1 MGTMKWRARRNTIL
15 VGTAVVGLGS
25 IVAVANSPSVRTSF
39 GAAYRAFCD
48 PSLLE
53 HRERVESTPTGRTA
67 IIDENRLL
75 DAAIAKDFEKASEG
89 DFEDPDGA
97 TLATLSMPDLRV
109 PITRRTMRFVRFF
122 ARTEGGRTT
131 FGERFQRS
139 GRYRATIEH
148 ALREAGLPEDLVWLT
163 AIESGFDPR
172 AVSPA
177 GAAGLFQFMPATGA
191 LYGLSQSN
199 WVDDRRSIK
208 RATTAA
214 VAHLR
219 DLYERFDRWDL
230 ALAAYNCGVD
240 NVLRA
245 MSKAAA
251 TRPAGQTG
259 PITFAELAQQKLL
272 PEETANYVPQI
283 VAFSIVAN
291 NRARF
296 GLDGISPEPP
306 LELGELAV
314 PEGTRLRTIA
324 RAAGIPTRLL
334 REYNPELLRD
344 RTPTSGGDYVIS
356 LPADR
361 VQQTLAAFPAYLENE
376 RVDDPGLDADADPG
390 NPLARPRLEE
400 EVEEHDDDE
409 DALPPRPSPLGRN
422 RLPEFV
428 PPGGLPV
435 AVGGGMLGFGG
446 PVGAKLP
453 LMMVGGGVG
462 WQRPGAEDPFAAL
475 VASQGQGASQQA
487 AAKAIGGSALE
498 KSLGFIPPAQKLDA
512 LPDPFQRFVLAN
524 GIVVKVRPD
533 PAAPRVAITVRI
545 APDEGKIVGVSDA
558 PGEAG
563 TGETRHTITVNK
575 QDVDLGLELAA
586 GRLRLLLSEAS
597 GTQLA
602 GLRRLS
608 ASPRRRAL
616 ERAPYGPAWLALGD
630 ALFPAGHPLEG
641 RVLGAREDAIVARD
655 LLLTEMMAEERSPAR
670 ASVTLIGD
678 VTKERIEQLVGKLL
692 APLPPALMD
701 NPIGPHPREERLT
714 VEQMVPSVRSLYGW
728 IAPGEADLPSH
739 AAMRAAMWILSS
751 AKGGRLDRALVERG
765 FAAQVR
771 ALLDADRSASVA
783 VVEVVPAVPH
793 DMTAVEAQLD
803 AAIDAFVAQGPTA
816 GEIATAVAH
825 LKTGLKKELASG
837 KGPIAQN
844 APLTANS
851 ARLRQ
856 ALAPGAIDALMVEF
870 DKLSVAGVKAA
881 VRKTLVRSQRVVVTT
896 VPKGGK

>member
-1 MGTMKWRARRNTIL
+1 MKRRARRNAIL

-25 IVAVANSPSVRTSF
+25 IVAVASSPSVRTSF
-39 GAAYRAFCD
+39 GAAYRAFRD

-53 HRERVESTPTGRTA
+53 HHEPAEATPTGRMPV
-67 IIDENRLL
+67 IDENRLL
-75 DAAIAKDFEKASEG
+75 DAAIAKDFEKAAES

-97 TLATLSMPDLRV
+97 TLASLSMPDLRV

-122 ARTEGGRTT
+122 ARTESGRTT

-148 ALREAGLPEDLVWLT
+148 ALREAGLPEDLVWLA

-177 GAAGLFQFMPATGA
+177 GAAGLFQFMPETGA
-191 LYGLSQSN
+191 LYGLDQSN

-219 DLYERFDRWDL
+219 DLYERFGRWDL
-230 ALAAYNCGVD
+230 ALAAYNTGVD

-324 RAAGIPTRLL
+324 RAAGIPTRML

-344 RTPTSGGDYVIS
+344 RTPTFGGDYVIS

-376 RVDDPGLDADADPG
+376 RVDDPGADPAADPG
-390 NPLARPRLEE
+390 NPLARPRIED
-400 EVEEHDDDE
+400 VEGLDDDE
-409 DALPPRPSPLGRN
+409 GALPPRPAPLGRN

-428 PPGGLPV
+428 PPGGPV
-435 AVGGGMLGFGG
+435 AIGSVAGFG
-446 PVGAKLP
+446 PTVGAKLP
-453 LMMVGGGVG
+453 VMMIGGGVG
-462 WQRPGAEDPFAAL
+462 WQRPGAEDPFTAL
-475 VASQGQGASQQA
+475 VAAQTQGASQQA
-487 AAKAIGGSALE
+487 AAKAAGGTALE
-498 KSLGFIPPAQKLDA
+498 KSLGFIPPAQKLEPP
-512 LPDPFQRFVLAN
+512 PDPFQRFVLAN

-545 APDEGKIVGVSDA
+545 APDEGKIVAVSDA

-575 QDVDLGLELAA
+575 RDVDLGLELAA

-616 ERAPYGPAWLALGD
+616 ETAAYGPAWLALGD

-655 LLLTEMMAEERSPAR
+655 LLLTEMLAEERSPAR

-678 VTKERIEQLVGKLL
+678 VTKERIEQLAGRLL

-714 VEQMVPSVRSLYGW
+714 VEQAVPAVRALYGW
-728 IAPGEADLPSH
+728 IAPGEVDLPNH

-751 AKGGRLDRALVERG
+751 AKGGRLDRALVEKG
-765 FAAQVR
+765 LAAEVK
-771 ALLDADRSASVA
+771 AMLDADRSASVA

-793 DMTAVEAQLD
+793 EMSEVEAKLD
-803 AAIDAFVAQGPTA
+803 AEIDAFVLQGPTA

-825 LKTGLKKELASG
+825 LKAGLKKELASA

-844 APLTANS
+844 APMAANS

-856 ALAPGAIDALMVEF
+856 ALVPGGTEALMAEM
-870 DKLSVAGVKAA
+870 DKLSVAAVKAA
-881 VRKTLVRSQRVVVTT
+881 LRKTLVRSQRVVVTT
-896 VPKGGK
+896 VPKK